1 MARKK
6 SVRSFGVY
14 LTKPSCIANY
24 FNDYFMNEVSRI
36 RDEMAST
43 GVSVSEELLMI
54 NICRSSMY
62 DER

>member
-6 SVRSFGVY
+6 SVSSLGVY
-14 LTKPSCIANY
+14 LTKPSSIVNY

-36 RDEMAST
+36 RDKMASI
-43 GVSVSEELLMI
+43 GVCVSEELIMI
-54 NICRSSMY
+54 NICRSSLY